1 MKTFSILSL
10 LSIILFSG
18 CGSKGETA
26 NHKNVVVFLVDDLGW
41 KDLGCYGST
50 FYESPRIDAFAA
62 EAARFT
68 NAYTP
73 NPVCSPTRAAIMTG
87 KYTSRVDITDWIPGA
102 VGKNQT
108 LVTPEDRSNL
118 ALEEVTIAEVLKEHG
133 YQTFY
138 AGKWHLG
145 DEGHF
150 PEDQGFDINKG
161 GHHKGSP
168 PGGYYAP
175 FENPRLDD
183 KPDDHYLTDRL
194 TNECIEFLGT
204 RDQDKPFLMYM
215 AYYTVHTPVQGW
227 DEYDAYFEEKKS
239 KLPNGGEPETRQE
252 REGTT
257 RLTQSDHKYAAMVKA
272 LDTSVG
278 RILDALEAMNLDDDT
293 IIIFSSDNGGLTTL
307 PRLAPTA
314 ELPLRAGKGWCY
326 EGGISVPLIIKAPGI
341 NTTQKVIDTPAISMD
356 FFPTILDL
364 AGLPSRPDLHKDGV
378 SLKPLLEGNSIED
391 RALFWHYPHYHGSTW
406 KPGAAVRDGDWKL
419 VQSYEWNTLE
429 LYNLADD
436 IGESNDLSKTHPE
449 KTQALLAKLK
459 QMQEETGS
467 KLPYPIN

>member
-1 MKTFSILSL
+1 
-10 LSIILFSG
+10 
-18 CGSKGETA
+18 
-26 NHKNVVVFLVDDLGW
+26 
-41 KDLGCYGST
+41 
-50 FYESPRIDAFAA
+50 
-62 EAARFT
+62 
-68 NAYTP
+68 
-73 NPVCSPTRAAIMTG
+73 
-87 KYTSRVDITDWIPGA
+87 
-102 VGKNQT
+102 
-108 LVTPEDRSNL
+108 
-118 ALEEVTIAEVLKEHG
+118 
-133 YQTFY
+133 
-138 AGKWHLG
+138 
-145 DEGHF
+145 
-150 PEDQGFDINKG
+150 
-161 GHHKGSP
+161 
-168 PGGYYAP
+168 
-175 FENPRLDD
+175 
-183 KPDDHYLTDRL
+183 
-194 TNECIEFLGT
+194 
-204 RDQDKPFLMYM
+204 MYM

-326 EGGISVPLIIKAPGI
+326 EGGIRVPLIIKAPGI

-378 SLKPLLEGNSIED
+378 SLKPLLEGNSIEN

-406 KPGAAVRDGDWKL
+406 KPGAAIRDGDWKL

>member
-87 KYTSRVDITDWIPGA
+87 KYPSRVDITDWIPGA
-102 VGKNQT
+102 VGKNPT

-278 RILDALEAMNLDDDT
+278 RILIRQRWTNNPPQT
-293 IIIFSSDNGGLTTL
+293 RTYG
-307 PRLAPTA
+307 
-314 ELPLRAGKGWCY
+314 
-326 EGGISVPLIIKAPGI
+326 
-341 NTTQKVIDTPAISMD
+341 
-356 FFPTILDL
+356 
-364 AGLPSRPDLHKDGV
+364 
-378 SLKPLLEGNSIED
+378 
-391 RALFWHYPHYHGSTW
+391 
-406 KPGAAVRDGDWKL
+406 
-419 VQSYEWNTLE
+419 
-429 LYNLADD
+429 
-436 IGESNDLSKTHPE
+436 
-449 KTQALLAKLK
+449 
-459 QMQEETGS
+459 
-467 KLPYPIN
+467 